1 MTNQDIISRW
11 LGYCLLIILVI
22 LLGYQ
27 LWNKWEKCKITEGF
41 EDTILSNT
49 GSIDTIPSNTNSV
62 NTNYF
67 DKMMKMR
74 IKQVLN
80 MKDENEKPRIKFI
93 YSGYNEIYD
102 YVISKSLYHTLH
114 DFEKKANKKKKEKE
128 LFSFE
133 SIPKLYV
140 YVLEEQ
146 PSKIH
151 IVFTKLKKSDNLIN
165 LFHKTLKQE
174 NVSNEKNKIVE
185 KKGSNTN
192 DNIIVEDN
200 TNTDFQNEI
209 TNIKNLIT
217 KHHLTK
223 VQYNLEENLE
233 DIKQLIVLLSNANSD
248 ILDNLILFPEDNK
261 ILKLNET
268 VTKKGEILKT
278 LSLDKKYL
286 DIFNKTNNKD
296 INFTHKFSNVLL
308 GESNFIFDETKKE
321 YLYHQESLINKQ
333 EIQNYLFK
341 NNALGVFISLDR
353 IHTFKMSELNSN
365 LVEIYFKI
373 DNKKGELNPKEIM
386 NKLSLSLNIELSKE
400 FLIVNEEL
408 NKDSKTNKSDMEK
421 EDKQKE
427 EENTIEGEEETK
439 ENTQDNN
446 KLQKED
452 NLEKQINNY
461 KPNLSF
467 YYLHNKFQVVKVIIR
482 PYEKD
487 LIM

>member
-1 MTNQDIISRW
+1 MKNQDTISRW
-11 LGYCLLIILVI
+11 LGYSLLIILVI

-27 LWNKWEKCKITEGF
+27 LWNKWDKCKITEGF
-41 EDTILSNT
+41 EDTI
-49 GSIDTIPSNTNSV
+49 PSNNNSV

-74 IKQVLN
+74 VKQALN

-114 DFEKKANKKKKEKE
+114 DLEKKANKKKTQKE

-192 DNIIVEDN
+192 DNIIIEDN
-200 TNTDFQNEI
+200 NNSDFQNEI

-217 KHHLTK
+217 KHNLTN
-223 VQYNLEENLE
+223 VSYDLEENQE
-233 DIKQLIVLLSNANSD
+233 DIKQLNILLGNTDNN
-248 ILDNLILFPEDNK
+248 ILDNFILLPEDNK
-261 ILKLNET
+261 VLKTTSNI
-268 VTKKGEILKT
+268 TKEGDILKT
-278 LSLDKKYL
+278 LSLDKNYL
-286 DIFNKTNNKD
+286 DIYSKANNSNGNNSFK
-296 INFTHKFSNVLL
+296 HKFSNVLL
-308 GESNFIFDETKKE
+308 GESNFIFDEEKKD

-333 EIQNYLFK
+333 EIQHYLFQ
-341 NNALGVFISLDR
+341 NNALGIFISLDR
-353 IHTFKMSELNSN
+353 IHTFKMNELNSN

-386 NKLSLSLNIELSKE
+386 NKLSTSLNIELSKE

-408 NKDSKTNKSDMEK
+408 NKDSKLNKNDVGK
-421 EDKQKE
+421 EDKQKG
-427 EENTIEGEEETK
+427 EENTIEGEEET
-439 ENTQDNN
+439 EDNTQDNN

-487 LIM
+487 LVM

>member
-11 LGYCLLIILVI
+11 LGYSLLFILVI
-22 LLGYQ
+22 ILGYQ

-41 EDTILSNT
+41 EDTI
-49 GSIDTIPSNTNSV
+49 PSNIDGIN
-62 NTNYF
+62 NNYF

-74 IKQVLN
+74 IKQALN

-200 TNTDFQNEI
+200 TNTDIQNEI
-209 TNIKNLIT
+209 TNIKNLIA
-217 KHHLTK
+217 KHNLTN
-223 VQYNLEENLE
+223 VSYDLEENQE
-233 DIKQLIVLLSNANSD
+233 DIKQLNILLSNTGNN
-248 ILDNLILFPEDNK
+248 ILDNFILLPEDNK
-261 ILKLNET
+261 VLKTTSNI
-268 VTKKGEILKT
+268 TKDANVLKT
-278 LSLDKKYL
+278 LSFDKNYL
-286 DIFNKTNNKD
+286 DIYSKANNSNGNNSFK
-296 INFTHKFSNVLL
+296 HKFSNVLL
-308 GESNFIFDETKKE
+308 GESNFIFDEEKKD

-333 EIQNYLFK
+333 EIQNYLFQ

-386 NKLSLSLNIELSKE
+386 NKLSSSLHIELSKE

-408 NKDSKTNKSDMEK
+408 NKDSKTNKSDVEK

-427 EENTIEGEEETK
+427 EENTIEGEETK